1 MPLTMNVKINFAFAS
16 FLTDMSSIVASLTHV
31 QRVRILFK
39 TCLRLHRGLPTQMQI
54 IGDAYVRDEF
64 KRHKAIDNPAQIAS
78 FMEAWAVSIF
88 KRKKKSS
95 NSRVFLQKYALTI
108 SQQIDAKQSAYG
120 GTIGADF
127 KPEDLDLFTG
137 EQLAQLFELYEETS
151 KPQDEY
157 PSQ

>member
-88 KRKKKSS
+88 KRKKKFVKFTSFFTEICS
-95 NSRVFLQKYALTI
+95 DNI
-108 SQQIDAKQSAYG
+108 S
-120 GTIGADF
+120 TNRC
-127 KPEDLDLFTG
+127 
-137 EQLAQLFELYEETS
+137 
-151 KPQDEY
+151 
-157 PSQ
+157 

>member
-1 MPLTMNVKINFAFAS
+1 MQLTMNVKINFAFAS
-16 FLTDMSSIVASLTHV
+16 FLADMSSIVASLTHV

>member
-1 MPLTMNVKINFAFAS
+1 MQLTMNVKINFAFAS

-88 KRKKKSS
+88 KRLKYSS
-95 NSRVFLQKYALTI
+95 NSRFFYRNML
-108 SQQIDAKQSAYG
+108 
-120 GTIGADF
+120 
-127 KPEDLDLFTG
+127 
-137 EQLAQLFELYEETS
+137 
-151 KPQDEY
+151 
-157 PSQ
+157 

>member
-1 MPLTMNVKINFAFAS
+1 MQLTMNVKINFAFAS

-95 NSRVFLQKYALTI
+95 NSRVFYRNML
-108 SQQIDAKQSAYG
+108 
-120 GTIGADF
+120 
-127 KPEDLDLFTG
+127 
-137 EQLAQLFELYEETS
+137 
-151 KPQDEY
+151 
-157 PSQ
+157 

>member
-1 MPLTMNVKINFAFAS
+1 MQLTMNVKINFAFAS

-88 KRKKKSS
+88 KRKKNSS

>member
-1 MPLTMNVKINFAFAS
+1 MMMKMKRMMNNMQLTMNVKINFAFAS

-88 KRKKKSS
+88 KRKKKFVKFTSFFTEICS
-95 NSRVFLQKYALTI
+95 DNI
-108 SQQIDAKQSAYG
+108 S
-120 GTIGADF
+120 TNRC
-127 KPEDLDLFTG
+127 
-137 EQLAQLFELYEETS
+137 
-151 KPQDEY
+151 
-157 PSQ
+157 